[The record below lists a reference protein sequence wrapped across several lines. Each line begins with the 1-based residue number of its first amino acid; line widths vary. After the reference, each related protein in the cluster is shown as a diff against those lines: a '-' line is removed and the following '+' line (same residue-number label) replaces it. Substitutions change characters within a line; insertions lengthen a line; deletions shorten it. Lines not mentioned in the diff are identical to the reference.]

1 MEFTDQYDIGLDLSL
16 FDRKVNLSTDVYYK
30 RTEDLLLQVPIPMS
44 TGFGSRLTNVGNV
57 ENKGLEVALNTLNFD
72 RKFKWTSDF
81 TFSIN
86 RNEVLDL
93 GGVEQKNFPRSIH
106 QWTVYRISRSR

>member
-1 MEFTDQYDIGLDLSL
+1 M
-16 FDRKVNLSTDVYYK
+16 NLSTDIYYK

-57 ENKGLEVALNTLNFD
+57 ENKGLEVALNTLNSD
-72 RKFKWTSDF
+72 GEFKWTSDF

-86 RNEVLDL
+86 RNKVLNIEL
-93 GGVEQKNFPRSIH
+93 PNNQCLKMLVNFRKVSKSKFLLWFLP
-106 QWTVYRISRSR
+106 

>member
-1 MEFTDQYDIGLDLSL
+1 M
-16 FDRKVNLSTDVYYK
+16 NLSTDIYYK

-72 RKFKWTSDF
+72 REFKWTSDF

-86 RNEVLDL
+86 KNEVLNL
-93 GGVEQKNFPRSIH
+93 GGVEQRTF
-106 QWTVYRISRSR
+106 